1 MPPGEMLKLFGSGLK
16 KQYADTSGL
25 ETVKLALRAV
35 LELVEPSSKNI
46 EVAIVDRK
54 GLRIMPSDDIDEI
67 VKLIEDEKEYADKQR
82 KN

>member
-1 MPPGEMLKLFGSGLK
+1 
-16 KQYADTSGL
+16 
-25 ETVKLALRAV
+25 V

-82 KN
+82 KTSARQQAMEAHATAKTEIC